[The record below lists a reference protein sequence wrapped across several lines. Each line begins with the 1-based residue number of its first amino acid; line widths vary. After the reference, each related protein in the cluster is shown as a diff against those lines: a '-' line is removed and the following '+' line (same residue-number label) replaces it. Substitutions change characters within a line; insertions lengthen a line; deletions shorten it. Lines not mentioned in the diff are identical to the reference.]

1 MKIRLATNQDK
12 EQIQNVVFGVLAEYG
27 LKNDPEGTDK
37 DLNDVEANYIA
48 PGGIFVVLENEN
60 NKIVGTGGLFYL
72 RPGVCELR
80 KMYLL
85 KETRGKGVGKQ
96 MMDYLLAKARELSFK
111 RIELETASVL
121 VEAISLYTRYG
132 FRPIT
137 CSDHLASRC
146 DQAYALDLNPS
157 SSDK

>member
-12 EQIQNVVFGVLAEYG
+12 EQIQQVVFGTLSEYG
-27 LKNDPEGTDK
+27 LKNDPNGTDA
-37 DLNDVEANYIA
+37 DLNDIQANYIGC
-48 PGGIFVVLENEN
+48 GGTFVVLEDEN

-85 KETRGKGVGKQ
+85 KETRGKGFGKQ
-96 MMDYLLAKARELSFK
+96 MMNYLLAKANELGFK

-137 CSDHLASRC
+137 CAEHLASRC
-146 DQAYALDLNPS
+146 DQAYALDLTPS
-157 SSDK
+157 SCNK

>member
-12 EQIQNVVFGVLAEYG
+12 EQIQNIVFGILSEYG
-27 LKNDPEGTDK
+27 LKNDPNGTDS
-37 DLNDVEANYIA
+37 DLNDIEANYIA
-48 PGGIFVVLENEN
+48 RGGTFVVVENDASQ
-60 NKIVGTGGLFYL
+60 IVGTAGLFYL
-72 RPGVCELR
+72 RSGVCELR

-96 MMDYLLAKARELSFK
+96 TMEYLLAKARELGFQ

-132 FRPIT
+132 FRPIEGG
-137 CSDHLASRC
+137 HLLTLRC
-146 DQAYALDLNPS
+146 DKAYALDLIPAS
-157 SSDK
+157 SCN